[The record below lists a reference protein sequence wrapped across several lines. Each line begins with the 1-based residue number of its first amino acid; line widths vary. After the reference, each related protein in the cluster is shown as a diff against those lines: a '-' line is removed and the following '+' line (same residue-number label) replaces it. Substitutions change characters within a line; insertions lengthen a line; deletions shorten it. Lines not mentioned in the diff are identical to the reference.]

1 MERFRGIAIILVL
14 AVAALPSAAP
24 GKAANVL
31 LQEGLYAEEVDGDL
45 DAAIRIY
52 QQIIKQADAQR
63 PHVAQAMYRLG
74 MCHLKKQ
81 DEAQARAIF
90 ARLVAD
96 YGDQTKVVDKVKPML
111 DELSDGDPAALM
123 PPETLLYVEIGSP
136 GKQVETILK
145 MLKGTPFENPLA
157 VIGQGGA
164 PQSGRSYGTALPSTG
179 GGRSSG
185 YSEPGPQNIL
195 AGLLNPSMMA
205 EFKKIRGVGIGVT
218 GITENDPPVIVV
230 LYPGKSDALKGLL
243 MAGLTML
250 GTPGESIEG
259 MQTVLFGDG
268 GGAAYDDTTVII
280 ASPKAHQMGQ
290 LIWSVKQ
297 HKGLTSEPTLASSN
311 SSFARLSRKDRQD
324 NMLTLWANVDEI
336 FTGLKEILPAE
347 AMPEQYRMADSF
359 VDFGNV
365 DDLTAFVLLEENR
378 IAIEANVAF
387 KDGRRSMAYNMI
399 RTPNLSK
406 AAFYAVPSDAV
417 ALLSVATPEADSAQ
431 AQMLSG
437 KLKEMTGFEIGG
449 VVFANIDQITLF
461 ALPPGAGQA
470 VPGIPPILKS
480 LGVVVTSDDPQQ
492 TRQILTGFLMAAN
505 MVASQSSEP
514 RDDGRYWIELA
525 NKLRI
530 HGYESQAGKATVLSL
545 NPGVTAAS
553 VSAIAS
559 RKSVADAGPLKE
571 AVSEMSSKTSKLAL
585 INVGG
590 MMDFIKADENMNDL
604 VTQLADTCDKTTVRF
619 RTHEEQDNL
628 NVRTEITELPPVGQV
643 IGPAM
648 ELAKLVSEE
657 KARQREQ
664 ARIAKIPASVI
675 HTTEPPEIDGKAEDL
690 WSGIR
695 RHKMVNPAYA
705 PPADRADLTAF
716 YRAMWD
722 DDNLYVLV
730 NVMDES
736 LKNDSDEF
744 WLDDSVEVFIDAD
757 NSKSDE
763 YGDNDYQYY
772 FEWAETSPAMGEYK
786 HDRTDGVE
794 FAVGRAE
801 VGYRVEIKF
810 PWSTLGVDPSLGAK
824 LGLDVHVNDDD
835 DGQDRDTKIMWRA
848 AEDNTWQ
855 SPRALGIANLC
866 GMVAW
871 WKLDET
877 AGRSAADS
885 SGNDNTGKLVG
896 DPKWLP
902 SGGRFGGALQF
913 DGVGDYVDCGR
924 SAELD
929 IANEITIAAW
939 VKTNDSGNSEF
950 NPYITKGDAAYGL
963 KHHET
968 NNLEFV
974 IYDQAWHVA
983 HYPVNSSF
991 NGAWHHLVG
1000 TYDGEALKLYVD
1012 GELKTTT
1019 PCAGCFIATNDFNIN
1034 IARNSE
1040 ITERLYDGVIED
1052 VRLYNYALSA
1062 DDIGAL
1068 YIGDN

>member
-1 MERFRGIAIILVL
+1 MERLKGIAIVL
-14 AVAALPSAAP
+14 LLAAALASAAP
-24 GKAANVL
+24 QKAANVL

-736 LKNDSDEF
+736 LKNDSDDTATTITSTISSGPRQVRLWANTSTIELTE
-744 WLDDSVEVFIDAD
+744 WNSRSDVRKSVIGL
-757 NSKSDE
+757 KSNFR
-763 YGDNDYQYY
+763 GPRSGSIRL
-772 FEWAETSPAMGEYK
+772 WAPSSASTSTSTMTMTARTVTPKSCGERRRTTPGKAHERLESPTCAAWSPGGSSMRPEGAAPPIRPATATSANLWAIRSGS
-786 HDRTDGVE
+786 HRG
-794 FAVGRAE
+794 AGLA
-801 VGYRVEIKF
+801 GLCS
-810 PWSTLGVDPSLGAK
+810 STGPATTL
-824 LGLDVHVNDDD
+824 
-835 DGQDRDTKIMWRA
+835 IA
-848 AEDNTWQ
+848 AEAPSWISRMRLQ
-855 SPRALGIANLC
+855 SPPGSKRTIQATPNSI
-866 GMVAW
+866 
-871 WKLDET
+871 
-877 AGRSAADS
+877 
-885 SGNDNTGKLVG
+885 
-896 DPKWLP
+896 PILP
-902 SGGRFGGALQF
+902 R
-913 DGVGDYVDCGR
+913 V
-924 SAELD
+924 
-929 IANEITIAAW
+929 
-939 VKTNDSGNSEF
+939 
-950 NPYITKGDAAYGL
+950 
-963 KHHET
+963 
-968 NNLEFV
+968 
-974 IYDQAWHVA
+974 
-983 HYPVNSSF
+983 
-991 NGAWHHLVG
+991 
-1000 TYDGEALKLYVD
+1000 
-1012 GELKTTT
+1012 T
-1019 PCAGCFIATNDFNIN
+1019 PPTD
-1034 IARNSE
+1034 
-1040 ITERLYDGVIED
+1040 
-1052 VRLYNYALSA
+1052 
-1062 DDIGAL
+1062 
-1068 YIGDN
+1068 